1 MMSDKPKYLNTL
13 LHLSLINKVG
23 PATVK
28 RLLKKIALE
37 DIYDL
42 KINDIVQSGVCQDI
56 ASEIYHNLKDFS
68 LLENELMAIEKN
80 NVKLV
85 TQSCK
90 NYPQLLLNFAAPLV
104 LYCKG
109 NVSLLNKTKLIAVV
123 GSRKATMYGKNFI
136 DQVIRPLS
144 RSKIII
150 SGGAL
155 GIDTWAHQAA
165 LEEKQP
171 TVAVLGSGFTNLYPW
186 QNIKLF
192 EKIMSENGLVLTP
205 FRMSAMPLAINFP
218 ARNSIVAGLAE
229 ACIVVQAAL
238 KSGALITAYS
248 ALEQG
253 KDVYAVP
260 GSFDDA
266 LSQGC
271 HKLLASGAKLATS
284 VNDFLP
290 YEQVVQ
296 TQINFELD
304 DSFEDKILRLCQSPK
319 TLEYLTNSLAANF
332 QLVEDCLFELQ
343 LAGKAKQDHVGLWH
357 SIVS

>member
-1 MMSDKPKYLNTL
+1 MNDKPKNLNTL

-28 RLLKKIALE
+28 RLLKKISVQ
-37 DIYDL
+37 DVYDL
-42 KINDIVQSGVCQDI
+42 KINDIVQAGVCQEM
-56 ASEIYHNLKDFS
+56 ANTIYHNLRDFS
-68 LLENELMAIEKN
+68 LLESELTAIEKN

-85 TQSCK
+85 TQICK
-90 NYPQLLLNFAAPLV
+90 NYPQSLLNFSAPLV
-104 LYCKG
+104 LYFKG
-109 NVSLLNKTKLIAVV
+109 NVSLLNKTNLIAVV
-123 GSRKATMYGKNFI
+123 GSRKATMYGKSFI
-136 DQVIRPLS
+136 DRVIRPLS
-144 RSKIII
+144 KSKIII

-155 GIDTWAHQAA
+155 GIDAWAHQAA
-165 LEEKQP
+165 LEENQP
-171 TVAVLGSGFTNLYPW
+171 TVAVLGSGFANLYPW

-192 EKIMSENGLVLTP
+192 ERITAENGLVLTP
-205 FRMSAMPLAINFP
+205 FKMSALPLASNFP

-229 ACIVVQAAL
+229 ACVVVQAAV

-260 GSFDDA
+260 GVFDDA

-290 YEQVVQ
+290 YTQVVQ
-296 TQINFELD
+296 TKINFELN
-304 DSFEDKILRLCQSPK
+304 DSLEDKILRLCRSPK
-319 TLEYLTNSLAANF
+319 TIEYLTNSLASNL
-332 QLVEDCLFELQ
+332 QLVEDCLFDLQ
-343 LAGKAKQDHVGLWH
+343 LAGKAKQDHAGLWQ
-357 SIVS
+357 SVVN

>member
-1 MMSDKPKYLNTL
+1 MKDKSQNPNTL

-23 PATVK
+23 PVTLK
-28 RLLKKIALE
+28 RLLKKISLE

-42 KINDIVQSGVCQDI
+42 KITDFAQSGLSQEI
-56 ASEIYHNLKDFS
+56 SSTIYHNLKDFS
-68 LLENELMAIEKN
+68 LLEAELIAIEKN
-80 NVKLV
+80 NIKLV

-90 NYPQLLLNFAAPLV
+90 NYPQSLLNFAAPLV

-109 NVSLLNKTKLIAVV
+109 NVSLLNNTNQIAVV
-123 GSRKATMYGKNFI
+123 GSRKATMYGKSFI
-136 DQVIRPLS
+136 ERVIRPLS
-144 RSKIII
+144 KSKIII

-155 GIDTWAHQAA
+155 GIDAWAHQAA

-171 TVAVLGSGFTNLYPW
+171 TVAVLGSGFANLYPW

-192 EKIMSENGLVLTP
+192 ERITAENGLIITP
-205 FRMSAMPLAINFP
+205 FKMSALPYAGNFP

-229 ACIVVQAAL
+229 ACIVVQAAV

-260 GSFDDA
+260 GVFDDE

-271 HKLLASGAKLATS
+271 HKLLSAGAKLATS

-290 YEQVVQ
+290 YTQVVQ
-296 TQINFELD
+296 TKINFELN
-304 DSFEDKILRLCQSPK
+304 DSLEDKILRLCQSPK
-319 TLEYLTNSLAANF
+319 TLEYLTNSLAANL
-332 QLVEDCLFELQ
+332 QMVEDCLFDLL
-343 LAGKAKQDHVGLWH
+343 LAGKAKQDHAGLWQA
-357 SIVS
+357 VVN